1 MKTNVPW
8 PQLETIHTIA
18 FDFDGVFTNNK
29 VYVSETGMEH
39 VCCDRADGL
48 AIDLLRGYKRVRD
61 LDFQMIILSQ
71 EKNPVVGARARK
83 LGLRCVSGKDHK
95 LNWLKTFF
103 ESTRPYDTAPFTGL
117 IYLGNDLN
125 DLPAIEYAG
134 FSVVPADAHPLLRS
148 AASVVLDTPGGCG
161 FVREFVER
169 LLRLGQMNREELYE
183 LIYNSGDRHQ
193 S

>member
-1 MKTNVPW
+1 MKTNIPW
-8 PQLETIHTIA
+8 PQLEAIHTIA
-18 FDFDGVFTNNK
+18 FDFDGVFTDNK

-39 VCCDRADGL
+39 VRCDRADGL
-48 AIDLLRGYKRVRD
+48 AIDLLRSYKRVRA
-61 LDFQMIILSQ
+61 LDFQMIILSK
-71 EKNPVVGARARK
+71 EKNPVVAARARK
-83 LGLRCVSGKDHK
+83 LGIRCVSGKDHK

-103 ESTRPYDTAPFTGL
+103 ESTRPHDIAPFTGL

-125 DLPAIEYAG
+125 DLPAIECAG

-148 AASVVLDTPGGCG
+148 AASVVLNTLGGCG

-183 LIYNSGDRHQ
+183 LIHNSGDRHQ